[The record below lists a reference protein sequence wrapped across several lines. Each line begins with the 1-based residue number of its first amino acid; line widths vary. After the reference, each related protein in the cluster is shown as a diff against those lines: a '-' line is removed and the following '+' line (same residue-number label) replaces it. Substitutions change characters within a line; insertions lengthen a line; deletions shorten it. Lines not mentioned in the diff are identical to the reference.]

1 MGSVVELGEKMARP
15 KRGRVIMMGVID
27 GCLLE
32 KSSCLARFE
41 EA

>member
-1 MGSVVELGEKMARP
+1 MARP
-15 KRGRVIMMGVID
+15 KRGRVIMIGAKD
-27 GCLLE
+27 ECLPE